1 VWATTKGRLVPTRL
15 LGRVS
20 SFDWFIS
27 IGLIP
32 VSFALTG
39 PVAALFGV
47 RATLIGAGILGGVV
61 TLAFLFLP
69 GMRDVER
76 SGDAFRPSEPGDRPQ
91 RPSSGVAAG
100 AGAAKPDEMDWGTVP
115 PTRERAP

>member
-1 VWATTKGRLVPTRL
+1 M
-15 LGRVS
+15 S

-27 IGLIP
+27 IGLVP

-39 PVAALFGV
+39 PVAAIFGA
-47 RATLIGAGILGGVV
+47 RTTLVGAGVLGGIV

-76 SGDAFRPSEPGDRPQ
+76 T
-91 RPSSGVAAG
+91 G
-100 AGAAKPDEMDWGTVP
+100 ALAKATREDGAALAIPITA
-115 PTRERAP
+115 PTRRADDPGRLRRSRGRGARGPGRSRVRRKCRP